1 MPEAEAGVPLIPV
14 DLATLRAETIKEST
28 VFVGNLEA
36 LQTAEV
42 RSEIQ
47 GRIEQVLVTP
57 GQQVAAGQ
65 ALIQLKPDQTVPQF
79 QGAVAGVDI
88 AMGNRDNS
96 LKALDI
102 AKAQRETLKSTLAL
116 DTANVDRAEQL
127 AAAGALAEIRL
138 DEARAKLAETR
149 NRLIAADEQVAAA
162 GVAVQ
167 QAEAQ
172 IRQAQAQA
180 DASLV
185 SVGFKN
191 VVAPIAGVVDDVQVK
206 VGDYVSTGQPVTT
219 VTQAETLLLNMEV
232 PPEQGSRLRTG
243 LAVELLNPTSKE
255 QLATGSLTF
264 VSPNVN
270 RDTQSI
276 LTKAQFRNVEGLL
289 RDGQNVEARIVWNT
303 RPGILIPVTAI
314 SRVGGKEFVYMLD
327 EDTPED
333 GNPVVRLTPVELGD
347 IQGDDFQAR

>member
-1 MPEAEAGVPLIPV
+1 MASAMSLVTSPCELFWLNPMGRPLLQKHLSSFFLGTALCFGLAGTGCRSMPEAEAGVPLIPV

-149 NRLIAADEQVAAA
+149 NRLIAADEQ
-162 GVAVQ
+162 
-167 QAEAQ
+167 
-172 IRQAQAQA
+172 
-180 DASLV
+180 
-185 SVGFKN
+185 
-191 VVAPIAGVVDDVQVK
+191 
-206 VGDYVSTGQPVTT
+206 TG
-219 VTQAETLLLNMEV
+219 
-232 PPEQGSRLRTG
+232 
-243 LAVELLNPTSKE
+243 
-255 QLATGSLTF
+255 
-264 VSPNVN
+264 
-270 RDTQSI
+270 
-276 LTKAQFRNVEGLL
+276 
-289 RDGQNVEARIVWNT
+289 
-303 RPGILIPVTAI
+303 
-314 SRVGGKEFVYMLD
+314 
-327 EDTPED
+327 
-333 GNPVVRLTPVELGD
+333 
-347 IQGDDFQAR
+347 